1 MTTFWSPTQENR
13 KGSKLAKAIDCVMC
27 MRPIIATNN
36 RQRYC
41 KDCAQ
46 LRLKNPQGKKKNGKT
61 RLRSK

>member
-41 KDCAQ
+41 KDCAT
-46 LRLKNPQGKKKNGKT
+46 LRKEQKNGET